1 MGMTLQI
8 TNGPWAFILVIFLLT
23 GRLAFADEPEKADG
37 GGAAASDPTAG
48 VNYLDI
54 KPRYFDLTEGNEESI
69 LEVEGVYAFS
79 PSFTVQYEIIGTRTN
94 RAGDWETGFRELS
107 LRPLYIHPI
116 KPVGIKAK
124 VGLGAEW
131 FKDLGKTRD
140 GTGTGTDQIAPLM
153 GIAWLPTDNDF
164 IITLVQYFHSYDEDD
179 GFDDVRATGPR
190 LIYIR
195 SLPPINGW
203 GLIDLKT
210 SIDHEDDNDFTQT
223 LELQLGT
230 MVSDRIGLFG
240 EMFVGDIVL
249 DTDAYDWGI
258 GVGLRTL
265 Y

>member
-116 KPVGIKAK
+116 KPFGIKAK

-140 GTGTGTDQIAPLM
+140 GTGTGTDQIAPLV
-153 GIAWLPTDNDF
+153 GIGWLPTDKEF
-164 IITLVQYFHSYDEDD
+164 IVTLVQYFHSYDEDD

-195 SLPPINGW
+195 NLPSINGW
-203 GLIDLKT
+203 GTVDLKT
-210 SIDHEDDNDFTQT
+210 LIDHEDDNDFTQT

-230 MVSDRIGLFG
+230 MVSDRIGVFS
-240 EMFVGDIVL
+240 EVFVGDTVL
-249 DTDAYDWGI
+249 DTDEYDMGV
-258 GVGLRTL
+258 GVGLRIL